1 MRGGGNIW
9 ASIARLR
16 RAGPKRIRRSL
27 VTSSAPRSVLAACW
41 IFCSEKELT
50 NLTGHPPPEWP
61 LVVVKELVDNAID
74 ACEGAGIAPVVSVTV
89 DAEALA
95 FRYDT
100 ICADHAVPLLVVH
113 DFKSIVGTQR
123 RDTRRYAFQN
133 KIEVVDVGMR
143 LEDIEGLQAES
154 SGIRTR
160 TKHAMPLDATFET
173 MGPHVPRS
181 TSCWNS
187 ASSSMRSPVTS

>member
-1 MRGGGNIW
+1 MRGGGNIR

-100 ICADHAVPLLVVH
+100 ICADHAIPLLVVH
-113 DFKSIVGTQR
+113 DFDKS
-123 RDTRRYAFQN
+123 
-133 KIEVVDVGMR
+133 
-143 LEDIEGLQAES
+143 GLSRAVAGCSAQ
-154 SGIRTR
+154 G
-160 TKHAMPLDATFET
+160 L
-173 MGPHVPRS
+173 GGPRS
-181 TSCWNS
+181 KKRLRPFHL
-187 ASSSMRSPVTS
+187 AGALVQRPLVRKRQ